1 MVKNNYFGDTKFDK
15 AYFTGKSSCGYPGGY
30 TKENLLNH
38 DYDYNDFAAVAKKI
52 SQLGVRT
59 YFEIGCARGYLME
72 ELLKLGVKVKG
83 WDVSEYIIK
92 KASKKVK
99 PFIEIKDISE
109 IKNLP
114 DKSFDLVHVS
124 TVLGYAPL
132 KKLDYYLKEIKRIAK
147 KFVIV
152 YSGTPEDA
160 PEENSIRLI
169 NKPDDWWNKKF
180 SKHFALVDLNWYL
193 WKPD

>member
-1 MVKNNYFGDTKFDK
+1 
-15 AYFTGKSSCGYPGGY
+15 
-30 TKENLLNH
+30 
-38 DYDYNDFAAVAKKI
+38 
-52 SQLGVRT
+52 
-59 YFEIGCARGYLME
+59 
-72 ELLKLGVKVKG
+72 
-83 WDVSEYIIK
+83 
-92 KASKKVK
+92 VK

-114 DKSFDLVHVS
+114 NKSFDLVYVS

-180 SKHFALVDLNWYL
+180 AQYFKQKDLENCL
-193 WKPD
+193 WGVV

>member
-1 MVKNNYFGDTKFDK
+1 M
-15 AYFTGKSSCGYPGGY
+15 
-30 TKENLLNH
+30 
-38 DYDYNDFAAVAKKI
+38 
-52 SQLGVRT
+52 
-59 YFEIGCARGYLME
+59 
-72 ELLKLGVKVKG
+72 
-83 WDVSEYIIK
+83 
-92 KASKKVK
+92 K